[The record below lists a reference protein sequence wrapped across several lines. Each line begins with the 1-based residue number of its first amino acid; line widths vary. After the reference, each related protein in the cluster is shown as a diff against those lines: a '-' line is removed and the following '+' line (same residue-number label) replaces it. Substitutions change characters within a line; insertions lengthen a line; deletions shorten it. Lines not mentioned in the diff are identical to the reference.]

1 MIATGSKLRQAK
13 NVYLSGVWLGG
24 KKYTLVRAQELDV
37 EGNEVTVIFGSRPK
51 GGVCIACS
59 GASVVLGFNDE
70 EKGQKGG
77 NAQKAVLNMV
87 GYLFTNE

>member
-1 MIATGSKLRQAK
+1 MS
-13 NVYLSGVWLGG
+13 
-24 KKYTLVRAQELDV
+24 RAGRSQSSSE
-37 EGNEVTVIFGSRPK
+37 

-59 GASVVLGFNDE
+59 EQSVVLGFNDE

-87 GYLFTNE
+87 GYLFQNE

>member
-1 MIATGSKLRQAK
+1 MVREQDLEKE
-13 NVYLSGVWLGG
+13 G
-24 KKYTLVRAQELDV
+24 K
-37 EGNEVTVIFGSRPK
+37 TVIVTFASRPK

-59 GASVVLGFNDE
+59 AESVVLGFNDE

-87 GYLFTNE
+87 GYLFQNE